1 MLSDGNK
8 RRMYDASLSYEWD
21 GGGEAEG
28 TLTRRLG
35 LGGAIHFFF
44 NAEVKSDFGD
54 PRREAARR
62 DKAAA
67 AAAEAGKQEEEAS
80 AAGTGS
86 GETLVT
92 GGALPP
98 TAGTGVTPSRI

>member
-44 NAEVKSDFGD
+44 NAEVNSDFGD